1 MEHTVEVLK
10 LGFKSDEIP
19 VSLTNNTSP
28 NDFCTSYYFKKGGE
42 YFLLWVEHQDPKYR
56 EDPDSPRY
64 AISYAI
70 NEGDEAYPEI
80 YSDPSRNDL
89 FRSENVDEL
98 KAYLLDA
105 NT

>member
-1 MEHTVEVLK
+1 MEVLK

-42 YFLLWVEHQDPKYR
+42 YFLLWVEHQDTEYR

-64 AISYAI
+64 AIGYAI
-70 NEGDEAYPEI
+70 NEGDEVSPEI
-80 YSDPSRNDL
+80 YSDSSKDDL
-89 FRSENVDEL
+89 FQSDSIHEL
-98 KAYLLDA
+98 IDYLK
-105 NT
+105 NK